1 MPELPEVETIV
12 RALKPK
18 LAGRIILDADVRW
31 ARTVA
36 IPSARKFKEL
46 VRGQKIADVSRRAKY
61 LIIQFEPRQ
70 QLQDR
75 TYSLL
80 VHLRMSGDLFFR
92 EGKIEPQKHDR
103 LIFTLTPDLSPAG
116 KGASAFLI
124 FNDTR
129 KFGRV
134 WLTSKIEDVFGR
146 LGLEPFSD
154 EFTPQWLYENLRA
167 RHRQLKPLLLDQ
179 TFLAGLGNIY
189 TDECLH
195 MSKLHPL
202 AASDTVKPKQA
213 EALHQS
219 IRAVL
224 EEGIRRNGA
233 SIDWVYR
240 GGGYQNHFRVY
251 DREGQPCFVCG
262 RKIQRLVVGQRGT
275 HVCPNCQKLR

>member
-1 MPELPEVETIV
+1 MPELPEVETIARV
-12 RALKPK
+12 LKPK
-18 LAGRIILDADVRW
+18 LAGRIILEADVRW

-46 VRGQKIADVSRRAKY
+46 VMGQKIADVSRRAKY

-80 VHLRMSGDLFFR
+80 VHLRMSGDLFLR

-103 LIFTLTPDLSPAG
+103 LILTLTPDPSSVG
-116 KGASAFLI
+116 KGGTASLV

-134 WLTSKIEDVFGR
+134 WLTDNIENV
-146 LGLEPFSD
+146 LGSLGPEPFSD

-213 EALHQS
+213 EALHRS